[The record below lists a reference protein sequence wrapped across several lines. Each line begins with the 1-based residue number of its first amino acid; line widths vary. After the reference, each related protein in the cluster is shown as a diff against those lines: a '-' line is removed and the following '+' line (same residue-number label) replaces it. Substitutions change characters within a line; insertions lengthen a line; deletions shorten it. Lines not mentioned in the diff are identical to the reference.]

1 MLSNRAIALPDYI
14 AKLIEKEPHKSDD
27 EFIVKLSYNSLSG
40 SFKKLMLDN
49 GYDIHFH
56 DLRHLNASVMLLL
69 GIPDKYAMERG
80 GWSTPSVLKSVY
92 QHTFSDERKLVDKR
106 IDDYFNSLIVD
117 TAVDTK

>member
-1 MLSNRAIALPDYI
+1 MW
-14 AKLIEKEPHKSDD
+14 
-27 EFIVKLSYNSLSG
+27 
-40 SFKKLMLDN
+40 
-49 GYDIHFH
+49 
-56 DLRHLNASVMLLL
+56 LRHLNASVMLLL